1 MTRSSSSS
9 STVNVL
15 YKNPLFKNLRNYLR
29 RDSQIQVASKLRT
42 LGYPRLPGSGSYFI
56 VGWKWFRCGLA
67 CYENTRNKN
76 PRVYFAF
83 QVGRVLWGQG
93 FAKGKNEVV
102 SDTYFVFRA
111 WRGGVGSGSWGEGEG
126 RRRGSRGQKGRG
138 GGAGAGGQGRG
149 KGKNELVS
157 DTTSFFVLGGAG
169 WQRQLG
175 GRGRRRRRG
184 SRGQKGRG
192 GGGRAGGQGGGKGKN
207 ELVSDTNSF
216 LLGAAKFFRT
226 CLEGAFWAR
235 PL

>member
-1 MTRSSSSS
+1 MLGGSGF
-9 STVNVL
+9 V
-15 YKNPLFKNLRNYLR
+15 
-29 RDSQIQVASKLRT
+29 VAWRVTKTPAIRT
-42 LGYPRLPGSGSYFI
+42 LGFTSLFRWGGCFGGR
-56 VGWKWFRCGLA
+56 GWQRQKRSSVRH
-67 CYENTRNKN
+67 Y
-76 PRVYFAF
+76 
-83 QVGRVLWGQG
+83 
-93 FAKGKNEVV
+93 
-102 SDTYFVFRA
+102 VFRA
-111 WRGGVGSGSWGEGEG
+111 WRGGLAAAVGGKGRR

-138 GGAGAGGQGRG
+138 GGGRAGGQGRG

-192 GGGRAGGQGGGKGKN
+192 GGGRAGGQGRGKGKN